1 MSFLTGIWGKV
12 AAIGAV
18 ALGVL
23 LIVWRIFAKGES
35 VGQARQ
41 ERKQQKIADEAKA
54 KMDDAKEVKGDDGTT
69 SDLDRGS
76 F

>member
-1 MSFLTGIWGKV
+1 MTFLTGIWGKV

-23 LIVWRIFAKGES
+23 LVIWRIFAKGES

-41 ERKQQKIADEAKA
+41 ERKQQKAADKAKA
-54 KMDDAKEVKGDDGTT
+54 KMDDAKEVKPETGTIK
-69 SDLDRGS
+69 DLDAGG